1 MAAAIIVGAHLPVPP
16 KRPPAV
22 LPAEDVCRRARLSR
36 DPRFDGRFVVGV
48 LTTGVFCRPV
58 CPARA
63 PAEENVRY
71 FATAAAALQAGY
83 RPCLRCRPERARPR
97 PDWTVASQTVV
108 RALQR
113 IEQGFLNTH
122 AVSELASCVGVGER
136 HLSRLFRQE
145 LGATPKGLARMQRLA
160 LARRLLDDTDL
171 PISDVAL
178 CAGYG
183 SLRRCNDEFRRVFG
197 RTPRELRRRG
207 PMECPAA
214 LRLRLPF
221 RAPWRADWVFPFLAR
236 RALAGLEEVSDGT
249 LTRRVDGHAV
259 SVHLDGDALVL
270 SLPAELF
277 SATAALVARTRQVFD
292 LDADP
297 AAIDGHLGAQPAL
310 AAAVRAMPG
319 IRVPG
324 AWDPFEGAVKAIL
337 GQQVTVDRATL
348 LATRLVAA
356 YGDGA
361 FPSPEALVDADVAA
375 VGMPGARGRAVR
387 GLARAVL
394 DRGPDFLSD
403 PGEVRPTL
411 LGIAGIGPWT
421 AEYVAMRVAHDPD
434 AFPASDSAVRKA
446 LDATAVEA
454 ERGAEP
460 WRPWRAYAV
469 MYLWAAGAM
478 PRRPPHPAMEE

>member
-1 MAAAIIVGAHLPVPP
+1 M
-16 KRPPAV
+16 

-71 FATAAAALQAGY
+71 FATPAAALQAGY

-108 RALQR
+108 RGLER

-122 AVSELASCVGVGER
+122 PVSELAASLGVGER
-136 HLSRLFRQE
+136 HLSRLFRQQ

-197 RTPRELRRRG
+197 RPPRELRRRR
-207 PMECPAA
+207 PAERST

-236 RALAGLEEVSDGT
+236 RALAGIEEATDSSF
-249 LTRRVDGHAV
+249 TRQVDGHAV
-259 SVHLDGDALVL
+259 CVHLDGDALVV
-270 SLPAELF
+270 SLPAGLF
-277 SATAALVARTRQVFD
+277 AATAALVARTRQVFD

-297 AAIDGHLGAQPAL
+297 AAIDGHLGSQPAL

-348 LATRLVAA
+348 LATRLVGV

-361 FPSPEALVDADVAA
+361 FPTAEALVDADVAA

-387 GLARAVL
+387 SLARAVL

-403 PGEVRPTL
+403 PREVRPTL
-411 LGIAGIGPWT
+411 LAIDGIGPWT

-446 LDATAVEA
+446 LDTTAVEA

-469 MYLWAAGAM
+469 MYLWAAGAT
-478 PRRPPHPAMEE
+478 PRRPPNPTMEE

>member
-1 MAAAIIVGAHLPVPP
+1 MRRAAEQ
-16 KRPPAV
+16 RPPAV
-22 LPAEDVCRRARLSR
+22 LPVSLPPEDVCRRARLSR
-36 DPRFDGRFVVGV
+36 DPRFDGRFIVGV

-63 PAEENVRY
+63 PAEDNVRY
-71 FATAAAALQAGY
+71 FATPAAALQQGY
-83 RPCLRCRPERARPR
+83 RPCLRCRPERARLLP
-97 PDWTVASQTVV
+97 PWTIASQTVG
-108 RALQR
+108 RALEC

-122 AVSELASCVGVGER
+122 PVRELAASVGVGER
-136 HLSRLFRQE
+136 QLRRLFRQE

-171 PISDVAL
+171 PISDVAV

-183 SLRRCNDEFRRVFG
+183 SLRRCNDELRRVFG

-207 PMECPAA
+207 LAERPAA

-236 RALAGLEEVSDGT
+236 RALSGLEEVTETT
-249 LTRRVDGHAV
+249 LTRYVDGHAV
-259 SVHLDGDALVL
+259 SVHLDGDAVVL
-270 SLPAELF
+270 SVPSGLS

-297 AAIDGHLGAQPAL
+297 GAIDGHLGVQPDL

-337 GQQVTVDRATL
+337 GQQVRVDRATV

-356 YGDGA
+356 YGDGG
-361 FPSPEALVDADVAA
+361 FPTPKALVDADVAS

-387 GLARAVL
+387 NLARAVL

-403 PGEVRPTL
+403 ARQVRPAL
-411 LGIAGIGPWT
+411 LAIDGIGPWT

-446 LDATAVEA
+446 LDATAVDA
-454 ERGAEP
+454 ERRAGP

-469 MYLWAAGAM
+469 MYLWASGAAA
-478 PRRPPHPAMEE
+478 RPAPNPTMET

>member
-1 MAAAIIVGAHLPVPP
+1 MLPS
-16 KRPPAV
+16 
-22 LPAEDVCRRARLSR
+22 EDICRRARLSR

-58 CPARA
+58 CPARV
-63 PAEENVRY
+63 PAEDNVRY
-71 FATAAAALQAGY
+71 FATSAAALQAGY
-83 RPCLRCRPERARPR
+83 RPCLRCRPERARPL
-97 PDWTVASQTVV
+97 PPWTIASQTVG
-108 RALQR
+108 RALER

-122 AVSELASCVGVGER
+122 AVRDLAAAVGVGER
-136 HLSRLFRQE
+136 HLSRLFQQE

-171 PISDVAL
+171 PIADVAL

-183 SLRRCNDEFRRVFG
+183 SLRRCNDELRRVFG
-197 RTPRELRRRG
+197 RPPRELRRRG
-207 PMECPAA
+207 PTQCPAA

-236 RALAGLEEVSDGT
+236 RALSGIEEVSDTT

-259 SVHLDGDALVL
+259 SVRLDGRELVL
-270 SLPAELF
+270 SIPAELF
-277 SATAALVARTRQVFD
+277 PATAALVARTRQVFD

-297 AAIDGHLGAQPAL
+297 AAIDGHLGVQPDL
-310 AAAVRAMPG
+310 SAAVHAMPG

-337 GQQVTVDRATL
+337 GQQVSVDRATV

-361 FPSPEALVDADVAA
+361 FPTPHALVDADVAS

-387 GLARAVL
+387 NLARAVL
-394 DRGPDFLSD
+394 DRGTDFLSD
-403 PGEVRPTL
+403 PSQVRPAL
-411 LGIAGIGPWT
+411 LAIDGIGPWT

-434 AFPASDSAVRKA
+434 VFPASDSAVRKA
-446 LDATAVEA
+446 LGASAPEA
-454 ERGAEP
+454 ERRAEP

-469 MYLWAAGAM
+469 MYLWAAVAT
-478 PRRPPHPAMEE
+478 PRPLSNPTMEA